1 MMYCLIFVC
10 SCVCVCVCVPACV
23 VHMHIHHEEFICL
36 GFEFQRTDLRCCVE
50 EVSFLCQ
57 VPSLLLQM
65 KQQAFLT
72 SRLILFSQQKRSKP
86 RLNQLYVC
94 LAFKPWVLH
103 RPLLGIA
110 FKPHYILSR
119 FVYCTNTHKRGLSLT
134 RKRYSNYKL
143 PY

>member
-72 SRLILFSQQKRSKP
+72 SRFILFSHQQRSKP
-86 RLNQLYVC
+86 RSNQLYVC

-103 RPLLGIA
+103 PPLSGIA

-119 FVYCTNTHKRGLSLT
+119 FAYCISTHKRGLSLT